1 MQQPTPRKT
10 YLDNASTSF
19 PKPPQVVEAVLSF
32 MTEGG
37 TNAGRG
43 EYAAALDTDDMVFST
58 REKLCSLLGGQDPSC
73 VAFTR
78 NVTEA
83 LNLVLKGTLHANDHV
98 IVSGMEHN
106 AVMRPLV
113 QLASHGIEFSR
124 APCGPDGTLDPR
136 EVERLIRP
144 NTKLIAMTH
153 ASNVCGTVL
162 PLEQVGR
169 IARER
174 GLLFVVDA
182 AQTAGVIPVRL
193 DDLCAD
199 AVCFTGHKG
208 LLGPQGIGGAVLS
221 RALAKTIEPLVAG
234 GTGSAS
240 DSEEMPAFLPDRL
253 EAGTLNLPGIA
264 GLGAALDWLGQ
275 KGVDAVRAHEQ
286 ALAAAFID
294 GLAPLQTRGLVR
306 AFGLPTGEGRTG
318 VVSIQTP
325 GRDLA
330 ETAHELDARF
340 GIQTRVGLHCAPAA
354 HKTLGTFPVG
364 TIRFS
369 FGWANTKDDVE
380 KALDAL
386 GSILS

>member
-1 MQQPTPRKT
+1 MQQTAPQKT

-19 PKPPQVVEAVLSF
+19 PKPQQVAEAVLRF

-43 EYAAALDTDDMVFST
+43 EYAAALNTDDMVFST

-73 VAFTR
+73 VVFTR

-83 LNLVLKGTLHANDHV
+83 LNLVLKGALLPNDHV
-98 IVSGMEHN
+98 IVSSMEHN
-106 AVMRPLV
+106 ALMRPLA
-113 QLASHGIEFSR
+113 QLTARGVEFSR
-124 APCGPDGTLDPR
+124 AHCDSDGTLDPL

-169 IARER
+169 IAREHN
-174 GLLFVVDA
+174 LLFVVDA
-182 AQTAGVIPVRL
+182 AQTAGMLPVRL
-193 DDLCAD
+193 DDLGAD

-208 LLGPQGIGGAVLS
+208 LLGPQGIGGVVLS
-221 RALAKTIEPLVAG
+221 RALASSIEPLVAG

-240 DSEEMPAFLPDRL
+240 DSEEMPTFLPDKL

-264 GLGAALDWLGQ
+264 GLEAALDWLGER
-275 KGVDAVRAHEQ
+275 GIDTIRAHEQ
-286 ALAAAFID
+286 ALVAAFVD
-294 GLAPLQTRGLVR
+294 GLEPLSARGLVR
-306 AFGLPTGEGRTG
+306 TVGLPTAEGRTG
-318 VVSIQTP
+318 VASIQTP
-325 GRDLA
+325 GRELA
-330 ETAHELDARF
+330 EVAHSLDARF
-340 GIQTRVGLHCAPAA
+340 GIQTRVGLHCAPSA
-354 HKTLGTFPVG
+354 HKTLGTFPTG

-369 FGWANTKDDVE
+369 FGWANTEADVARALNALE
-380 KALDAL
+380 KIL
-386 GSILS
+386 G